1 LQPFVGLEV
10 DMIDCQG
17 NCKEHRGTIKRV
29 EVRDIRNRKDWGLF
43 SYCDEAIEEDIR
55 RGLDVSII
63 DHVPSFQ
70 LPNNCFKRQSKV
82 KQV

>member
-1 LQPFVGLEV
+1 
-10 DMIDCQG
+10 MIDCQG

-70 LPNNCFKRQSKV
+70 LPNIGICVKTDSNAKV
-82 KQV
+82 RISE

>member
-1 LQPFVGLEV
+1 
-10 DMIDCQG
+10 MIECQG
-17 NCKEHRGTIKRV
+17 SCREHRGTVKRV

-55 RGLDVSII
+55 RGLDVSIL

-70 LPNNCFKRQSKV
+70 LPNAQHDAGGRSEANDD
-82 KQV
+82 